1 MKLPDSL
8 TQSLYARPLRE
19 QALLAV
25 GGFAIVV
32 LLTWVAIIK
41 PVNGMRDK
49 AQRQLDATRLVF
61 AEVDQLASRVEAE
74 RAGGKSSRPSG
85 SMTEL
90 IDSSLRK
97 HGLTIRGIQPGQQG
111 EMFVRLE
118 AAPTPAVWRWLHEM
132 EAVAGVG
139 INELTVNPTD
149 KAGFVLVT
157 ARLAQ
162 PR

>member
-8 TQSLYARPLRE
+8 TRSLHARPLRE
-19 QALLAV
+19 QTLLAA
-25 GGFAIVV
+25 GGLAIVIMLV
-32 LLTWVAIIK
+32 WVAVSK
-41 PVNGMRDK
+41 PVNGLRDQ
-49 AQRQLDATRLVF
+49 AGRQLEATRQVF
-61 AEVDQLASRVEAE
+61 AEVDQLASRLEAE
-74 RAGGKSSRPSG
+74 RTSSQSSGPGG

-90 IDSSLRK
+90 IDASLRK
-97 HGLTIRGIQPGQQG
+97 HGLTIQGIQPGQQG
-111 EMFVRLE
+111 EMFVRLA

-132 EAVAGVG
+132 EAVAGVS

-149 KAGFVLVT
+149 KAGFVLVN

>member
-1 MKLPDSL
+1 MKLPDKFL
-8 TQSLYARPLRE
+8 HSLYARPLRE

-25 GGFAIVV
+25 GGLVIV
-32 LLTWVAIIK
+32 LLVAWLAVVK
-41 PVNGMRDK
+41 PVNGLRDQ
-49 AQRQLDATRLVF
+49 AARQLNATRLVY
-61 AEVDQLASRVEAE
+61 AEVDALASQLEAE
-74 RAGGKSSRPSG
+74 RARGGKGRPSG

-90 IDSSLRK
+90 IDNSLRK
-97 HGLTIRGIQPGQQG
+97 YGLTIRGIQPGQQG

-118 AAPTPAVWRWLHEM
+118 AAPTQAVWRWLHEM

-139 INELTVNPTD
+139 INELSVNPTD